1 MLVCLVFVVAT
12 VFQLSLL
19 MILKK
24 KFDGKIFSL
33 ELGRATSNK
42 AIRENQEQ
50 LNRIDNIC
58 MKIFP
63 FLFSLFNGI
72 YLAIML

>member
-1 MLVCLVFVVAT
+1 MLVCLAFVVAT

-33 ELGRATSNK
+33 EQGRATPNN
-42 AIRENQEQ
+42 AIREYQER

-58 MKIFP
+58 MMIFP
-63 FLFSLFNGI
+63 FLFLLFNGI

>member
-24 KFDGKIFSL
+24 KFNGKICLL
-33 ELGRATSNK
+33 EHGRKK
-42 AIRENQEQ
+42 AIREYQEW

-58 MKIFP
+58 MMIFP

-72 YLAIML
+72 YLAILL